1 MLARFHLRAKK
12 VCLTECLP
20 LLSVLDRLIL
30 EIEGNLNM
38 VSDRMRRSF
47 EWRILGA
54 LYAAEVCLVLGLVA
68 WHRQIGRATPAEF
81 WLSVSGIV
89 ALVAFMGMAAML
101 VIVISSCL
109 ADRRAGSR
117 RWILAIGMNVAV
129 VAVVLFVGEVA
140 LRMLVVR
147 TNTGEK
153 LGTLL
158 LYPRQWHKTQ
168 AAYLS
173 IIEKADQSMPYVVP
187 DEDLG
192 WTLGSGRSSQ
202 NGLYFIGKQG
212 IRTARAGEVLNTEP
226 QPCRIA
232 LVGDSFTFGENVTFE
247 GTWGSA
253 LESALQGHCQVLNFG
268 VPGFGVDQMYLR
280 YLRDVRPWHPDFVI
294 LAFIS
299 DNVARTMGVYS
310 FLTFPDA
317 GVPFSK
323 PRFVMLN
330 GELQIINRPLLTA
343 REVFSVSTVRE
354 LPFID
359 YERNYEPTEWDQ
371 PHWDLLSHSY
381 VFRLLISLHP
391 VYKFYRSETSISET
405 MKINGAL
412 FLKFQQAVLAD
423 GAKPLI
429 VHLPSE
435 GDILGEA
442 SESLG
447 VKVLKSVHL
456 AHVDVTPC
464 MRSFSVSDLF
474 NAPEAGGHYSAKGNQ
489 EAAKCIIKEERVGLQ
504 DFAFR

>member
-1 MLARFHLRAKK
+1 MAA
-12 VCLTECLP
+12 
-20 LLSVLDRLIL
+20 D
-30 EIEGNLNM
+30 N
-38 VSDRMRRSF
+38 MRRSF

-54 LYAAEVCLVLGLVA
+54 LYAAEFCLVLGLVV
-68 WHRQIGRATPAEF
+68 WHRQIGRANPAEF
-81 WLSVSGIV
+81 WVSASGIV
-89 ALVAFMGMAAML
+89 TLVAFIGMVGML
-101 VIVISSCL
+101 VMVFWSCL
-109 ADRRAGSR
+109 ADRRSGSR
-117 RWILAIGMNVAV
+117 RWILALGMNVAV
-129 VAVVLFVGEVA
+129 VAVVLLVGEVA

-147 TNTGEK
+147 TNTEEK
-153 LGTLL
+153 LGALL
-158 LYPRQWHKTQ
+158 LYPRQWKKTK

-173 IIEKADQSMPYVVP
+173 ILDQVDQNKPYVVP

-202 NGLYFIGKQG
+202 NGLYFIGSQG
-212 IRTARAGEVLNTEP
+212 IRTARAGDVLNTEP
-226 QPCRIA
+226 QSCRIA
-232 LVGDSFTFGENVTFE
+232 LVGDSFTFGENVAFE
-247 GTWGSA
+247 GTWGSV

-280 YLRDVRPWHPDFVI
+280 YLRDVRPWHPDIVI

-299 DNVARTMGVYS
+299 DNVVRTMGVYS

-317 GVPFSK
+317 GVPFTK
-323 PRFVMLN
+323 PRFVIHN

-343 REVFSVSTVRE
+343 REVFSVGAIRD
-354 LPFID
+354 LPFINYD
-359 YERNYEPTEWDQ
+359 RKYEATEWDQ
-371 PHWDLLSHSY
+371 PQWDFLSHSY
-381 VFRLLISLHP
+381 MFRLLTSLHP
-391 VYKFYRSETSISET
+391 VYKFDRHETAIAET
-405 MKINGAL
+405 IKINGTL
-412 FLKFQQAVLAD
+412 FLKFQQAVVAD

-456 AHVDVTPC
+456 AHVDVTSC
-464 MRSFSVSDLF
+464 MRSFSVSELF
-474 NAPEAGGHYSAKGNQ
+474 NAPEAGGHYSVRGNQ